1 MAWVRPGCP
10 AWSHGVVIT
19 VSRSGVELVDLLPP
33 LQGGRWI
40 LGISGAPGAGKSTL
54 AAFLCDLLG
63 ARGGHVPM
71 DGFHLADVQLARRG
85 LLDRKGVPASF
96 DAGGYAALL
105 ARLRAD
111 DDEVVYA
118 PGFDRT
124 LEQPL
129 AGALAVP
136 RSARVVVTEGN
147 YLLLDDP
154 AWERVRAQLDEV
166 WHVHVAEE
174 VRLERLLARHVEF
187 GKSAEAARRW
197 VEVVDVPDAALAEAA
212 ARRADRVLDLTGWV
226 PGGQ

>member
-1 MAWVRPGCP
+1 M
-10 AWSHGVVIT
+10 VIT
-19 VSRSGVELVDLLPP
+19 VSPSAQELTDLLPGP
-33 LQGGRWI
+33 RRQRRL
-40 LGISGAPGAGKSTL
+40 LGISGAPGASKSTL
-54 AAFLCDLLG
+54 AAFLCELLG
-63 ARGGHVPM
+63 ERGAHVPM
-71 DGFHLADVQLARRG
+71 DGFHLADVQLVRLG
-85 LLDRKGVPASF
+85 LEDRKGVPGSF

-105 ARLRAD
+105 ARLRGD

-166 WHVHVAEE
+166 WHVHVDEE
-174 VRLERLLARHVEF
+174 LRRERLLARHVEF
-187 GKSAEAARRW
+187 GKTPEDARRW
-197 VEVVDVPDAALAEAA
+197 LETVDVPDAALVEAA
-212 ARRADRVLDLTGWV
+212 SDRADRVLDLTGWV